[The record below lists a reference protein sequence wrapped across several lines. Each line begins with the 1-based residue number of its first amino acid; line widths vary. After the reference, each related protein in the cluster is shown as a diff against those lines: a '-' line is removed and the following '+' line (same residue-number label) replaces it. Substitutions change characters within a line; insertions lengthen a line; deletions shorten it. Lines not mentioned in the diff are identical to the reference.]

1 MRTTAIM
8 NLKGGTGKTVTAI
21 NLAAILAMKH
31 GMHVLLCDCDSQ
43 ANLTEFVSLAGAGSD
58 GGMYDLLTGSPA
70 RARRT
75 RIDDVDLLSADE
87 QLMSLDVTAAGNGKA
102 DPMALRDW
110 LDERAEEYDWCVID
124 CPPAFSAAAM
134 AALIAA
140 DEVVIP
146 MKLDAFGVR
155 GFANLFTQ
163 IRNMQKVN
171 PGLEIAGVLPTMVSP
186 KDAPRETEL
195 RQALNGIGVRCFHY
209 ICPTDKMVGTT
220 YAQTPLIES
229 SPKSKATYHYKL
241 LARDLIAEGGRDDV

>member
-1 MRTTAIM
+1 M

-21 NLAAILAMKH
+21 NLAAILAAKH
-31 GMHVLLCDCDSQ
+31 GMRVLLADCDSQ
-43 ANLTEFVSLAGAGSD
+43 MNLTEFVQLAGSGSD
-58 GGMYDLLTGSPA
+58 AGMYDLLTGSPA

-110 LDERAEEYDWCVID
+110 LDERADEYDWCVID

-140 DEVVIP
+140 DNVIIP

-186 KDAPRETEL
+186 KDAPKETEL
-195 RQALNGIGVRCFHY
+195 RQGLSAIGVRCFHK
-209 ICPTDKMVGTT
+209 ICPSDKMVDTT
-220 YAQTPLIES
+220 YAQEPLIVS

>member
-21 NLAAILAMKH
+21 NLAAILAKKH
-31 GMHVLLCDCDSQ
+31 GMRVLLCDCDSQ
-43 ANLTEFVSLAGAGSD
+43 MNLTEFVQQTGAGSD
-58 GGMYDLLTGSPA
+58 GGMYDLLTGAPA

-75 RIDDVDLLSADE
+75 RIDEVDLLGADE

-110 LDERAEEYDWCVID
+110 LDEREDEYDWVVID

-140 DEVVIP
+140 DNVVIP

-186 KDAPRETEL
+186 RHAAKEAEL
-195 RQALNGIGVRCFHY
+195 WQGLNAIGVKCFHH
-209 ICPTDKMVGTT
+209 ICPTDKMVDTT
-220 YAQTPLIES
+220 YAQTPLIDS

-241 LARDLIAEGGRDDV
+241 LARDLIEEGGRDDV